1 MIIYT
6 DRYSTNPTI
15 QGKRLIIKSKILS
28 TKGLFKYRVSKFGL
42 HPDPP
47 LPLVRESDILANP
60 LYPLFDC
67 MILVERAILASSWT
81 PLAPV
86 SESELL
92 GYPPRL
98 IALCLNNP

>member
-47 LPLVRESDILANP
+47 LPLVRESDLLAKP
-60 LYPLFDC
+60 LYLFLPIIC
-67 MILVERAILASSWT
+67 
-81 PLAPV
+81 
-86 SESELL
+86 
-92 GYPPRL
+92 PRL
-98 IALCLNNP
+98 SYILCIKEPLLKMIKSSSINNLIKWCNTWY